1 MINERYCNLLYK
13 CYNGVHKC
21 VWFSLCYSFKL
32 MKNKLDNYSEKYHCF
47 HHPELPFIYALFLQF
62 LFRFLFDPPSL
73 EFDIFLNAWRVH
85 TFTFHRLSLRSEGW
99 CNINNR
105 GESRLVFPNLLFRA
119 LSRTQQTRAH
129 TSHLAKRS
137 SRLLF
142 HIEDARMRR
151 RWEETPKPSEW
162 SRGLVTPA
170 ALTGRT
176 TAQAVNQC

>member
-32 MKNKLDNYSEKYHCF
+32 MKNKLDYYSEKYHCF
-47 HHPELPFIYALFLQF
+47 HHPEFPFIYALFLQF

-129 TSHLAKRS
+129 TSHLLNG
-137 SRLLF
+137 LLGCSF
-142 HIEDARMRR
+142 TLKTPACEDAERRHPSLPSGAEASSPPR
-151 RWEETPKPSEW
+151 RWLEGQLHK
-162 SRGLVTPA
+162 L
-170 ALTGRT
+170 
-176 TAQAVNQC
+176 